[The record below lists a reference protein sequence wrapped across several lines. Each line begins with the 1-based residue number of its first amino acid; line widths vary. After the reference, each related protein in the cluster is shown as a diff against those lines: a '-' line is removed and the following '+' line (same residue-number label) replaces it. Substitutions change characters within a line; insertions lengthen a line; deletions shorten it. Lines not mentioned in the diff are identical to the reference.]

1 MLKNNQEFKKVVSQ
15 KLDEVS
21 SKMLLP
27 DPIIIERKPE
37 EEEKE
42 IGVGMPSEGEIRIID
57 GKQYLVH
64 KVLEYDS
71 LPRLTLKYNV
81 TQKVLMNCNGLAND

>member
-1 MLKNNQEFKKVVSQ
+1 MI
-15 KLDEVS
+15 D
-21 SKMLLP
+21 
-27 DPIIIERKPE
+27 RKPE

-42 IGVGMPSEGEIRIID
+42 VGVGMPSEGEIRIID
-57 GKQYLVH
+57 GKSYLVH

-71 LPRLTLKYNV
+71 LPRLSLRYNV